1 MSQNLVIEDL
11 VIIIAAKNH
20 SSSILNL
27 DFLKCSGIIS
37 KDWNLA
43 RQPISTNGFARLDF
57 SNGIAISAESNRVV
71 FIEQITDKKI
81 ESLQIPEIARK
92 YTQALPNM
100 EFEAVGI
107 NFRGYV
113 PFVGSQDA
121 ARSYINKTL
130 LSPGAWQEEGEE
142 PIQASLNVAYKF
154 NRAPFNLSINEGT
167 WRQDDEITIPI
178 VMFTG
183 SFSYEVSGETE
194 AQQISSLHQS
204 LENWQTDLQTYS
216 DIISNKFM
224 AKMPLDTVIIPD
236 TANVPDIFNM
246 SATV

>member
-1 MSQNLVIEDL
+1 MNQRLVIEDL

-20 SSSILNL
+20 SSLILNP
-27 DFLKCSGIIS
+27 DFLKCSGIIP
-37 KDWNLA
+37 KDWKLA
-43 RQPISTNGFARLDF
+43 RQPISNNSFARLDF

-71 FIEQITDKKI
+71 FIEPIADKKI
-81 ESLQIPEIARK
+81 ESLQIAEIARK

-113 PFVGSQDA
+113 PFVGSHDA
-121 ARSYINKTL
+121 ARTYINKTL
-130 LSPGAWQEEGEE
+130 LSPGAWQEEGEASV
-142 PIQASLNVAYKF
+142 QASLNLVYKL
-154 NRAPFNLSINEGT
+154 NRTSFNLSVNEGT
-167 WRQDDEITIPI
+167 WLQDDETKTPI

-194 AQQISSLHQS
+194 AQKLSSLHQS

-224 AKMPLDTVIIPD
+224 AKMQFDTVRIPD
-236 TANVPDIFNM
+236 TVAISDIFPM
-246 SATV
+246 SVTP